1 MLIADPD
8 ECLALRRI
16 CVLVAL
22 GLGVAAGAICWFV
35 SIKFA
40 TRDLGPA
47 SISVTGQWVIAL
59 NGFLQLTGTAAI
71 LCTSQQLIRNGRLNT
86 ANLCLSSPSMIVLGA
101 QVISVRSLG
110 SSVSALAIGAIAGW
124 IVIVGFVFFW
134 SMRLESGRAVPI
146 KPVLQRWW
154 KPATIRMGT
163 GIFSNIRTH
172 LGYLVIFIS
181 TPVGTEL
188 LAAVRLFD
196 AGGSALSS
204 LVERSWGT
212 VLASIGCTEGV
223 EPGGAKSGAL
233 IDDFARWVR
242 RLAIVYLPFLG
253 IVAFVGRHIV
263 SERWAFLIDL
273 APPLLIATTIAAQV
287 AWLERLFEYQ
297 RRFKAGFWT
306 EVLIMLTTLT
316 LYAAVLPMTGS
327 KLAGAWVFG
336 AVYASAMLARAHASM
351 NPGVSRVTSRV
362 LLVTVTTASSM
373 AGLIAWFVQVP

>member
-1 MLIADPD
+1 
-8 ECLALRRI
+8 
-16 CVLVAL
+16 
-22 GLGVAAGAICWFV
+22 
-35 SIKFA
+35 
-40 TRDLGPA
+40 
-47 SISVTGQWVIAL
+47 
-59 NGFLQLTGTAAI
+59 
-71 LCTSQQLIRNGRLNT
+71 
-86 ANLCLSSPSMIVLGA
+86 
-101 QVISVRSLG
+101 
-110 SSVSALAIGAIAGW
+110 
-124 IVIVGFVFFW
+124 
-134 SMRLESGRAVPI
+134 
-146 KPVLQRWW
+146 
-154 KPATIRMGT
+154 
-163 GIFSNIRTH
+163 
-172 LGYLVIFIS
+172 
-181 TPVGTEL
+181 
-188 LAAVRLFD
+188 
-196 AGGSALSS
+196 
-204 LVERSWGT
+204 
-212 VLASIGCTEGV
+212 V